1 MALSAKDTTQDPIED
16 EEKESNPESPA
27 DSSPQGIER
36 LRLLY
41 EQRVVELQ
49 RDSNPKFDDAVRIA
63 ELVEEPN
70 ILSFYR
76 LIEIFGSEV
85 VAEKAAQAW
94 LLFQEAKTKGP
105 EAYVKSEN
113 GTPVATKKGQPR
125 TPGGVFFYLM
135 RQHSDGLGLHWTGL
149 HLPKLPGS
157 IAHLRPKLKFN
168 VATQTEETPA
178 EKPSGTVPP
187 KKAAAAAPTNAQPKA
202 ANPGKP
208 KPARA
213 NLKVVGPLVGKPKH
227 QPNGQVGIVELVI
240 KSEMNTALPKGLP
253 NLGSTKIV
261 VWCTEKQFN
270 KIKNTITAESRFVI
284 EGEPYATVGADLK
297 AFLRVV
303 CLKLTTIEIEQA
315 LRNVQEQ
322 QGIKPSKGITNG

>member
-1 MALSAKDTTQDPIED
+1 MALNANDTAQDPIED
-16 EEKESNPESPA
+16 EEKESNPT
-27 DSSPQGIER
+27 DSSPQGLER

-76 LIEIFGSEV
+76 LIEIFGSEL
-85 VAEKAAQAW
+85 VAEKAAEAW
-94 LLFQEAKTKGP
+94 LLFQEAKTRGP

-113 GTPVATKKGQPR
+113 GTAVATKKGQPR
-125 TPGGVFFYLM
+125 TPGGVFFFLM

-168 VATQTEETPA
+168 VATPTDETPA
-178 EKPSGTVPP
+178 EKPKEAVSP
-187 KKAAAAAPTNAQPKA
+187 KKAAAAPTNEPKV

-213 NLKVVGPLVGKPKH
+213 NLKVVGPLVSKPKH
-227 QPNGQVGIVELVI
+227 QPNNQVGIVELVI

-270 KIKNTITAESRFVI
+270 KIKNTITPESRFVI

-297 AFLRVV
+297 AFLRVI

-322 QGIKPSKGITNG
+322 QGIKPSKGIM